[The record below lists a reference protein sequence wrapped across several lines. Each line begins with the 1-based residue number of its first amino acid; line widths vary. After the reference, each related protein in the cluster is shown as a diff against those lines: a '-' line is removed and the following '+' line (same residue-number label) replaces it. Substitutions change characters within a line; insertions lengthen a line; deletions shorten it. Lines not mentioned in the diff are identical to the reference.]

1 MQNFTL
7 SHLRKE
13 PCRNTFLISPTFYLQ
28 RTRYYGTKSVS
39 WARVGRNFRESQ
51 LKCFKPAIV
60 NPEYQNV
67 DGLKTHGMLRPHCW
81 TFRLS
86 LIWAL
91 VTEKERREGQGL

>member
-1 MQNFTL
+1 MQEYFSDFTHIL
-7 SHLRKE
+7 FTKDSILWH
-13 PCRNTFLISPTFYLQ
+13 Q
-28 RTRYYGTKSVS
+28 KSVS